1 MEINSPISLG
11 ELVDKITIL
20 EIKISKISD
29 NNKLQNVQ
37 NELNKLR
44 EIMLNLKL
52 ENESI
57 KNLKDQ
63 LFEINQKLWEV
74 EDSLREKENE
84 KKFDDEFINLARK
97 VYALNDK
104 RFEFKNELNKSFGSE
119 IIEEKS
125 YKKY

>member
-104 RFEFKNELNKSFGSE
+104 RFEFKNEPNKSFGSE